1 MLNQQTTTENRPQEV
16 FIIAGMGRSGT
27 SLVANFLQSLGIHM
41 GEQVPAAD
49 EHNKYGYFEDL
60 DFICLHERILAR
72 HGLDYFANPRQ
83 QLSLVEEEVAA
94 ARTLVRA
101 KSIRPLWG
109 WKDPRTAFVLDFWR
123 EELPQAHFIFLY
135 RDPVEVFLSQ
145 LKSHEWTDDPATI
158 VAAWVAYNDHVLR
171 FYTRYPRQSLLC
183 NIHGLLQ
190 NISTFEA
197 LLGRKFGLT
206 ARIAKELY
214 DSESLHHLAVPQ
226 PFLTYLT
233 GRFPA
238 MMTLYEKL
246 QQAADIPAAET
257 AAETPAD
264 MPALLDYVGSVMHAV
279 LTSQARDHQSLKQEH
294 QQLQSRF
301 QELTQQYQ
309 DVTASET
316 FRLAQAIQQSWLMK
330 VSRLLRNR
338 Q

>member
-41 GEQVPAAD
+41 GDQVPAAD

-60 DFICLHERILAR
+60 DFICFHEQILAR

-83 QLSLVEEEVAA
+83 PLSLVAEEITA

-158 VAAWVAYNDHVLR
+158 VDAWVAYNDHVLK
-171 FYTRYPRQSLLC
+171 FYTCYPRQSMLC

-197 LLGRKFGLT
+197 LIGSKFGLS
-206 ARIAKELY
+206 ARIAQELY
-214 DSESLHHLAVPQ
+214 YAESLHRLAIPQ
-226 PFLTYLT
+226 PILTFLAR
-233 GRFPA
+233 RFPD

-257 AAETPAD
+257 AAETPGD
-264 MPALLDYVGSVMHAV
+264 MHALLDYVGNVMYAV
-279 LTSQARDHQSLKQEH
+279 LTSQARDHQHLKRE
-294 QQLQSRF
+294 
-301 QELTQQYQ
+301 
-309 DVTASET
+309 
-316 FRLAQAIQQSWLMK
+316 
-330 VSRLLRNR
+330 
-338 Q
+338 